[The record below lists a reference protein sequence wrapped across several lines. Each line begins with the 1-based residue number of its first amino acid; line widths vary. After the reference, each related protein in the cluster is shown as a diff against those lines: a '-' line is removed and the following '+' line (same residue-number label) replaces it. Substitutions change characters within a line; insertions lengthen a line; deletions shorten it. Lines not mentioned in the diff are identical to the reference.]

1 MADCPNCEEPAE
13 DVEYDCPYC
22 GEMDYG
28 EGFYICQNCGTLF
41 DWNGDEWECPN
52 CENSGVS
59 RTPDYDTCP
68 VCGGII
74 EDDGYCSEC
83 GENEDV
89 NQGWIGE
96 NY

>member
-1 MADCPNCEEPAE
+1 MAECPNCGEIAE
-13 DVEYDCPYC
+13 DIEYYCPRC

-28 EGFYICQNCGTLF
+28 EGFYICQNCETLF
-41 DWNGDEWECPN
+41 DDWGEEWTCPN
-52 CENSGVS
+52 CAVS
-59 RTPDYDTCP
+59 KGRQDYDTCP
-68 VCGGII
+68 ICGGII
-74 EDDGYCSEC
+74 EDDGYCSDC